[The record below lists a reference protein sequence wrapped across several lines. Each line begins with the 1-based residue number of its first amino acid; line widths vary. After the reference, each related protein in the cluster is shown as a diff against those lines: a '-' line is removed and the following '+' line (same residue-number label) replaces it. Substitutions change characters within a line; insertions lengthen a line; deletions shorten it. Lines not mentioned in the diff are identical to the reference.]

1 VSNAEQSYE
10 NVIVVSFED
19 DSHAYEALT
28 RLKELDSQGQIGL
41 QAAAVVVRDQDGTV
55 ESKDEVGNE
64 EWAGTAGGGLLGL
77 LIGII
82 GGPLGVLIGG
92 ATGLLVGSLFDL
104 DDADETDSVLSNI
117 SSSVR
122 VGHTSLLAE
131 LAEQSYEVVDTAM
144 AGLGGTVLRRSVADV
159 EAEMAA
165 AEKAQREAKRKA
177 RKELLEARHEKS
189 QEKVHAKVAEL
200 KAKLHP
206 HKDKVAADKAPAAAE
221 S

>member
-1 VSNAEQSYE
+1 MPNAAQSFE
-10 NVIVVSFED
+10 NVVVVSFEED
-19 DSHAYEALT
+19 GNAYEALT
-28 RLKELDSQGQIGL
+28 RLKELDSQEQVGL
-41 QAAAVVVRDQDGTV
+41 KAAAVVVRDQDGMV
-55 ESKDEVGNE
+55 ETKDQVADE
-64 EWAGTAGGGLLGL
+64 EWSGTAGGGLIGL

-104 DDADETDSVLSNI
+104 DDADETDSVLSEI
-117 SSSVR
+117 SRSVR

-144 AGLGGTVLRRSVADV
+144 AHLGGTVLRRSVADV

-165 AEKAQREAKRKA
+165 AEKAQRKAKRKA
-177 RKELLEARHEKS
+177 REELLEARHEKN
-189 QEKVHAKVAEL
+189 QAKVHAKVEEL

-206 HKDKVAADKAPAAAE
+206 HKATTGSA

>member
-1 VSNAEQSYE
+1 MPNVAQSLE
-10 NVIVVSFED
+10 SVIVVSFEA
-19 DSHAYEALT
+19 DSSAYEALT
-28 RLKELDSQGQIGL
+28 RLKELDSQEQVGL
-41 QAAAVVVRDQDGTV
+41 EAAAVVVRDQDGTV
-55 ESKDEVGNE
+55 ETKDQVGDE
-64 EWAGTAGGGLLGL
+64 DWSGTAGGGLIGL

-104 DDADETDSVLSNI
+104 DDADETDSVLSEI
-117 SSSVR
+117 SRSVR

-144 AGLGGTVLRRSVADV
+144 ARLGGTVLRRSVADV

-165 AEKAQREAKRKA
+165 AEKAQRKAKRQA
-177 RKELLEARHEKS
+177 RKELLEARRDKD
-189 QEKVHAKVAEL
+189 QAQVHAKVEEL

-206 HKDKVAADKAPAAAE
+206 HKAAAGAE